1 MYLQDTG
8 GETKGSTPS
17 DAKTAGQT
25 DDSLRSSDYTQTET
39 NGPFLA
45 GQSAV
50 PPVATDPIPNF
61 SIGNWLLVHLLL
73 SIPIVNLVMLLIWA
87 IGEPKPGKEVLT
99 NYSRASLIWM
109 VISFVVG
116 LIVWVLFST
125 VILGVLGSVGSVNTI
140 IQCVVKPLALAMGI

>member
-8 GETKGSTPS
+8 GETKGSAPS
-17 DAKTAGQT
+17 DAKTAEQT

-61 SIGNWLLVHLLL
+61 SIGNWLLVQLLL

-116 LIVWVLFST
+116 LIVWVLFFT
-125 VILGVLGSVGSVNTI
+125 VILGVLGSVVDSGYYYY
-140 IQCVVKPLALAMGI
+140 

>member
-8 GETKGSTPS
+8 GETKGSAPS
-17 DAKTAGQT
+17 DAKTAEQT

-116 LIVWVLFST
+116 LIVWVLFFT
-125 VILGVLGSVGSVNTI
+125 VILGVFGSVVDSGYYYY
-140 IQCVVKPLALAMGI
+140 

>member
-8 GETKGSTPS
+8 GETKGFAPS
-17 DAKTAGQT
+17 DAKTAEQT

-116 LIVWVLFST
+116 LIVWVLFFT
-125 VILGVLGSVGSVNTI
+125 VILGVLGSVVDSGYYYY
-140 IQCVVKPLALAMGI
+140 

>member
-1 MYLQDTG
+1 MYLPDTG
-8 GETKGSTPS
+8 GETKGSAPS
-17 DAKTAGQT
+17 DAKTAEQT

-50 PPVATDPIPNF
+50 PPVATDPIPDF

-116 LIVWVLFST
+116 LIVWVLFFT
-125 VILGVLGSVGSVNTI
+125 VILGVLGSVVDSGYYYY
-140 IQCVVKPLALAMGI
+140 

>member
-8 GETKGSTPS
+8 GETKGSAPS
-17 DAKTAGQT
+17 DAKTAEQT

-116 LIVWVLFST
+116 LIVWVLFFT
-125 VILGVLGSVGSVNTI
+125 VILGVLGSVVDSGYYYY
-140 IQCVVKPLALAMGI
+140 

>member
-8 GETKGSTPS
+8 GETKGSAPS
-17 DAKTAGQT
+17 DAKTAEQT
-25 DDSLRSSDYTQTET
+25 DDSLRSSDYTPTET

-50 PPVATDPIPNF
+50 SPVATDPIPNF

-116 LIVWVLFST
+116 LIVWVLFFT
-125 VILGVLGSVGSVNTI
+125 VILGVLGSVVDSGYYYY
-140 IQCVVKPLALAMGI
+140 

>member
-8 GETKGSTPS
+8 GETKGSAPS
-17 DAKTAGQT
+17 DAKTAEQT
-25 DDSLRSSDYTQTET
+25 DDSLRSSDYTQTKT

-116 LIVWVLFST
+116 LIVWVLFFT
-125 VILGVLGSVGSVNTI
+125 VILGVLGSVVDSGYYYY
-140 IQCVVKPLALAMGI
+140 

>member
-8 GETKGSTPS
+8 GETKGSAPS
-17 DAKTAGQT
+17 DAKTAEQT

-39 NGPFLA
+39 NGPFLT

-116 LIVWVLFST
+116 LIVWVLFFT
-125 VILGVLGSVGSVNTI
+125 VIMSIVFVN
-140 IQCVVKPLALAMGI
+140 

>member
-8 GETKGSTPS
+8 GETKGSAPS
-17 DAKTAGQT
+17 DAKTAEQT

-73 SIPIVNLVMLLIWA
+73 SIPIVNLVMLLIWT

-116 LIVWVLFST
+116 LIVWVLFFT
-125 VILGVLGSVGSVNTI
+125 VILGVLGSVVDSGYYYY
-140 IQCVVKPLALAMGI
+140 

>member
-8 GETKGSTPS
+8 GETKGSAPS
-17 DAKTAGQT
+17 DAKTAEQT

-50 PPVATDPIPNF
+50 PPVTTDPIPNF

-116 LIVWVLFST
+116 LIVWVLFFT
-125 VILGVLGSVGSVNTI
+125 VILGVLGSVVDSGYYYY
-140 IQCVVKPLALAMGI
+140 

>member
-8 GETKGSTPS
+8 GETKGSAPS
-17 DAKTAGQT
+17 DAKTAEQM

-116 LIVWVLFST
+116 LIVWVLFFT
-125 VILGVLGSVGSVNTI
+125 VILGVLGSVVDSGYYYY
-140 IQCVVKPLALAMGI
+140 